1 VGKYSAKFGRSYK
14 EELSRGLPFR
24 DRLEEETVSRIGNMP
39 INIPEGVK
47 VSIEG
52 NRVQIEGPKG
62 KLVQV
67 LRPEMLIKFEAGV
80 ISVDRP
86 SEEPQMKAF
95 HGLTRSLI
103 NNMVVGVTEGYEK
116 ILQIVGVGYRPR
128 LDGKVLILNVGFSHE
143 VRVKPADG
151 ITFDVDTKARTI
163 RVQGI
168 DKQLVGHTAADIR
181 KIKPPEPYK
190 GKGIRYQGEYVKRK
204 AGKAGKV
211 VA

>member
-1 VGKYSAKFGRSYK
+1 M
-14 EELSRGLPFR
+14 
-24 DRLEEETVSRIGNMP
+24 SRIGKMP
-39 INIPEGVK
+39 ITVPEGVK
-47 VSIEG
+47 VSIDD
-52 NRVQIEGPKG
+52 NQVQIEGPKG
-62 KLVQV
+62 KLVQK
-67 LRPEMLIKFEAGV
+67 LRPEMLIKLTEGV
-80 ISVDRP
+80 ITVERP

-116 ILQIVGVGYRPR
+116 ILQIEGVGYRPK
-128 LDGKVLILNVGFSHE
+128 LDGKTLILNVGFSHE
-143 VRVKPADG
+143 VRVKPPEG
-151 ITFDVDTKARTI
+151 INFDVDTQARTI

>member
-1 VGKYSAKFGRSYK
+1 M
-14 EELSRGLPFR
+14 
-24 DRLEEETVSRIGNMP
+24 SRIGKMP
-39 INIPEGVK
+39 ITVPQGVK
-47 VSIEG
+47 VTIKG
-52 NRVQIEGPKG
+52 NEVQIEGPKG
-62 KLVQV
+62 KLVQK
-67 LRPEMLIKFEAGV
+67 LRPEMLIKFEEGV
-80 ISVDRP
+80 IKVERP
-86 SEEPQMKAF
+86 SDEPQMKAF

-103 NNMVVGVTEGYEK
+103 NNMVVGVSEGYEK
-116 ILQIVGVGYRPR
+116 ILEIEGVGYRPA

-151 ITFDVDTKARTI
+151 ITFDVDTKTRTI
-163 RVQGI
+163 RVFGI

>member
-1 VGKYSAKFGRSYK
+1 M
-14 EELSRGLPFR
+14 FR
-24 DRLEEETVSRIGNMP
+24 NRLEEEIVSRIGKMP
-39 INIPEGVK
+39 ITVPQGVK
-47 VSIEG
+47 VTIKG
-52 NRVQIEGPKG
+52 NEVQIEGPKG
-62 KLVQV
+62 KLVQK
-67 LRPEMLIKFEAGV
+67 LRPEMLIKFEEGV
-80 ISVDRP
+80 IKVERP
-86 SEEPQMKAF
+86 SDEPQMKAF

-103 NNMVVGVTEGYEK
+103 NNMVVGVSEGYEK
-116 ILQIVGVGYRPR
+116 ILEIEGVGYRPA

-151 ITFDVDTKARTI
+151 ITFDVDTKTRTI
-163 RVQGI
+163 RVFGI